1 VGIAGNNSSIQ
12 GVMIMTYQVNTYM
25 GEKQVNSENL
35 VISKKIVYEVLNK
48 YVRNKRNIETQLQTK
63 IS

>member
-1 VGIAGNNSSIQ
+1 
-12 GVMIMTYQVNTYM
+12 MTYQVNTYM